1 MIATT
6 LTITAALTLGLPAQ
20 DAQQHVD
27 HSGHSHDGSDPF
39 GVFLDHTSPA
49 ICTVTF
55 ILEVSG
61 GQMDR
66 EVPVT
71 TTGTIV
77 TSDGLVMLSSSSMEM
92 ANRMQ
97 RMRRGRGRGGE
108 GMDMQLETTPTD
120 IRIMLGGQF
129 EEYDAELVAKDSTLG
144 LAFLQVKDAEA
155 LSGIQPISF
164 ARSQQM
170 RVGEELLGINR
181 LDDANDYAAYMGWTR
196 LAGKVQQPRV
206 MWKVSPG
213 FSARGLP
220 LFNRYGQP
228 VGVLS
233 TQASEEAAAERG
245 GGGWGG
251 MTGGGGG
258 GNDQVF
264 LIPAEDVQSVIEQAR
279 KKAAESTGNAETT
292 LPVTTNEPE

>member
-1 MIATT
+1 MIATA

-49 ICTVTF
+49 ICTITF

-71 TTGTIV
+71 TAGTIV

-97 RMRRGRGRGGE
+97 RMRRGRGGE
-108 GMDMQLETTPTD
+108 GMDMQMESTPTD

-129 EEYDAELVAKDSTLG
+129 DEHEAELVAKDSTLG

-164 ARSQQM
+164 AKPQTM

-181 LDDANDYAAYMGWTR
+181 LGDANDYAAYMGWTR
-196 LAGKVQQPRV
+196 LAGQVKQPRL

-213 FSARGLP
+213 FNARGLP

-233 TQASEEAAAERG
+233 PQASEEDTAERG
-245 GGGWGG
+245 AGRGGE
-251 MTGGGGG
+251 
-258 GNDQVF
+258 NERVF
-264 LIPAEDVQSVIEQAR
+264 LIPAADVNGVIEQAR
-279 KKAAESTGNAETT
+279 KKAAESTTEDAQST